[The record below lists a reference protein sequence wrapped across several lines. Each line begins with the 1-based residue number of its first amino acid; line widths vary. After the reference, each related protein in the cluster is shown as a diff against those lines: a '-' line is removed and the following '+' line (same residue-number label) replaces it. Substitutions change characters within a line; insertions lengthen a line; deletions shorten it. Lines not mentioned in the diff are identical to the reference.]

1 MSVEDRIEENPAV
14 STVERTQPVET
25 VPTPVHEQPTESQAW
40 IPGTYVLLN
49 ARSGTALD
57 LSGADQRSLI
67 GFPAHMRQNQQW
79 EFIPSGSG
87 YTIRSACSSSCGLY
101 LSVESVRDNAPIIA
115 SPFPSCWDVQF
126 DEKHGSALR
135 IHWPNTDFVLDLA
148 DWGSA
153 TPGTKVQLMKR
164 KPGERCQLWR
174 HTRCEPA
181 EEQQEKVAQT
191 TSKPMIAETV
201 IVSESKDHITTT
213 RTTTTTTIT
222 TVTTVTRSPR
232 GSQVATQ

>member
-67 GFPAHMRQNQQW
+67 GFPAHMGQNQQW

-87 YTIRSACSSSCGLY
+87 YTIRSACASSCELY

-135 IHWPNTDFVLDLA
+135 SVYMQMRLYA
-148 DWGSA
+148 S
-153 TPGTKVQLMKR
+153 R
-164 KPGERCQLWR
+164 SY
-174 HTRCEPA
+174 
-181 EEQQEKVAQT
+181 
-191 TSKPMIAETV
+191 TSCFLVFIGQ
-201 IVSESKDHITTT
+201 T
-213 RTTTTTTIT
+213 RTSSWIWQIGEARLQ
-222 TVTTVTRSPR
+222 VQRS
-232 GSQVATQ
+232 A